1 MARQRPTGFLSS
13 TLRCVSVPAHGYLA
27 YRTHHADEHV
37 NSCRATLQA
46 VNLVL
51 AVAGLCMLGYA
62 AYMFVDFENIT
73 FSSEADPGGHHNV
86 AHWLMAAKKNA
97 SPWYGR
103 GPAACKLALTL

>member
-1 MARQRPTGFLSS
+1 MLFFGHT
-13 TLRCVSVPAHGYLA
+13 VSIGPAHTVSIRVL
-27 YRTHHADEHV
+27 TISWHNHHADEHG

-62 AYMFVDFENIT
+62 AYMFIDFENIT
-73 FSSEADPGGHHNV
+73 FSREADSGKHHDV
-86 AHWLMAAKKNA
+86 AHWLMAAKENA

-103 GPAACKLALTL
+103 GLLLFASLC

>member
-1 MARQRPTGFLSS
+1 MARQRPAGILSS
-13 TLRCVSVPAHGYLA
+13 TLRCVSVYAHSKLTYPK
-27 YRTHHADEHV
+27 HHADERV

-62 AYMFVDFENIT
+62 AYMFIDFENIT
-73 FSSEADPGGHHNV
+73 FSSKADFGGHHNV
-86 AHWLMAAKKNA
+86 AHWLMAAKRNA

-103 GPAACKLALTL
+103 VSVLLASLC